1 MDLAQIDGDI
11 TLDGI
16 KRGMNESLQA
26 YSEQL
31 TLLDSGQENK
41 YKGKCYKQREHPLSS
56 CNFFLKVQN
65 TLTLILPIDSTL
77 LFHMQKK
84 SRRYHRKKGHTRQK
98 YNGRVRYYNHM
109 YGIYIKVLS
118 FAL

>member
-31 TLLDSGQENK
+31 TLLVSGQEDK
-41 YKGKCYKQREHPLSS
+41 YKGKGYTFILFKNITITTCYDMS
-56 CNFFLKVQN
+56 
-65 TLTLILPIDSTL
+65 
-77 LFHMQKK
+77 
-84 SRRYHRKKGHTRQK
+84 
-98 YNGRVRYYNHM
+98 
-109 YGIYIKVLS
+109 
-118 FAL
+118 